1 MHIGASGL
9 VFGFAAYLIARGA
22 YSRRV
27 LHLAA
32 GLIVIVVY
40 GSTLL
45 FGLVPTPGRVVAG
58 PRVRRGRR
66 RGRGVAAGPLAAS
79 GSEVVQRVERGDR

>member
-1 MHIGASGL
+1 M
-9 VFGFAAYLIARGA
+9 
-22 YSRRV
+22 

-45 FGLVPTPGRVVAG
+45 FGLVPTPGVSWHGHAFGAVGGVVAAWLLDRS
-58 PRVRRGRR
+58 PRVT
-66 RGRGVAAGPLAAS
+66 
-79 GSEVVQRVERGDR
+79 QR